1 MYQQTSAFLMK
12 IGALAMKVL
21 DGKQIDMI
29 VGGMGSG
36 GSAKAQAEAAKQI
49 QDVVDFAK
57 GVLQGFYDVF

>member
-1 MYQQTSAFLMK
+1 MK